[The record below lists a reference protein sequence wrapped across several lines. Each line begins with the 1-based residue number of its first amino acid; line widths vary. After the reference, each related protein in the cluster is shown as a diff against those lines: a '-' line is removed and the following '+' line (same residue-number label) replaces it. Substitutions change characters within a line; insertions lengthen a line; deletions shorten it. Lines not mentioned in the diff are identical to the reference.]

1 MPYYFDEESKEWKL
15 LKSVP
20 DVGEVV
26 EKWSSVKYI
35 GNCLYL
41 ASSNVVESD
50 VYRYHIVNKSWEKL
64 TKLSFPKIIQCLCSV
79 GDYIYAISESS
90 PPEIYSLADNTWQ
103 QCRDHLYLFKRT
115 ALKSV
120 AVAVMNYKLY
130 VMHGLIEDSFGLLR
144 ANVAKSALV
153 HCFDPKKMN
162 GKASPQ
168 RVILT
173 LDPVLLLSIT
183 DCMW

>member
-20 DVGEVV
+20 EVGEVI

-64 TKLSFPKIIQCLCSV
+64 TKLSFPKIIQCL
-79 GDYIYAISESS
+79 
-90 PPEIYSLADNTWQ
+90 
-103 QCRDHLYLFKRT
+103 
-115 ALKSV
+115 
-120 AVAVMNYKLY
+120 
-130 VMHGLIEDSFGLLR
+130 
-144 ANVAKSALV
+144 
-153 HCFDPKKMN
+153 
-162 GKASPQ
+162 
-168 RVILT
+168 
-173 LDPVLLLSIT
+173 VLLVTIF
-183 DCMW
+183 MQ